1 MRRLPAVALPVIALC
16 ALAGCGSPEATPRA
30 ASPSAA
36 ASTSAAPSSAPA
48 TSAPP
53 TTTPTSTP
61 TPTPEATPSRKPTSR
76 IKDCFDGDCLLKVS
90 RPVTIPL
97 NAKKFYYPKFEIV
110 SVKSKTL
117 TYWVEYPHGGGA
129 QQVMGE
135 GSRSS
140 FGFRSRTPVEV
151 SLVSI
156 EKGKA
161 LLSISPG
168 KRGG

>member
-1 MRRLPAVALPVIALC
+1 MRRLPAVALPVLALC

-53 TTTPTSTP
+53 TTTPAS

-90 RPVTIPL
+90 GPVTIPL
-97 NAKKFYYPKFEIV
+97 NAKKFYYPKFEVV

-129 QQVMGE
+129 QQVMGK
-135 GSRSS
+135 GARSS